1 MVSRGGLP
9 DNASMIRDGGSM
21 NRSLEDSGG
30 FKTSSAWHRQLE
42 HTQSVEGVI
51 ETLRDYLATLSPGQL
66 SRLPE
71 LCRSVRAKAEDDIE
85 YWTFKLSHHGADE
98 NEEWV
103 DVDLMREVFNHFL
116 HASVRLVHIHKAIA
130 GEAQPH

>member
-1 MVSRGGLP
+1 
-9 DNASMIRDGGSM
+9 M

-30 FKTSSAWHRQLE
+30 FKTSSVWHRQLE
-42 HTQSVEGVI
+42 HTHSVEGVI

-85 YWTFKLSHHGADE
+85 YWTFKLSRCGADE
-98 NEEWV
+98 NEGWV